1 MFQHTRL
8 DLVSMQYFLSL
19 FFILSVVCVQA
30 QQQSLSLV
38 NAVQRG
44 LQNNFDA
51 QIQTLEVEQAKLMNN
66 WGQAGRLPTI
76 NLTGNSNNNYIYRQ
90 PTNPFAIPGKSI
102 NNTVP
107 GQLDV
112 SWILFNGFGV
122 RLNKARLE
130 QLENQ
135 TAGNARFIVENTA
148 QTIILGYYNSLL
160 EKQRLRV
167 RERVMRYSKE
177 RYDFVRLRK
186 ELGGAIT
193 FDVLQ
198 EQNNYLTDSAN
209 VLRQELAYRT
219 AVRNLNELLNEKL
232 DTEYIFSDSL
242 LFETEELD
250 YEAMRQKLTA
260 SNASLRNQFI
270 VQELQRIATQSSRSA
285 LYPALNLNFGANG
298 SIDQQNALFRPTTGG
313 TVVRSTNPVGY
324 LNDDENQPVWGRTTL
339 SEYLT
344 NKGYSYGAYANI
356 SLRFTLFNGGQV
368 RRAVENARIDEKIA
382 QLGTDRLKLS
392 LENDLLANYDL
403 YQLRRQLV
411 VIAQTKLR
419 AAELNLSLANERYR
433 NGALSAI
440 DLRIVQEN
448 FQNAALENYAA
459 IFDILSIR
467 TELVR
472 MTGGLLEEYQAN

>member
-1 MFQHTRL
+1 MFNKRPDFNL
-8 DLVSMQYFLSL
+8 MRYFFFLFLIFSFDSTIAQESL
-19 FFILSVVCVQA
+19 TLM
-30 QQQSLSLV
+30 

-66 WGQAGRLPTI
+66 WGQTGRLPTI
-76 NLTGNSNNNYIYRQ
+76 NLTGNSNNNYVYRQ

-135 TAGNARFIVENTA
+135 TAGNAKFIVENTA
-148 QTIILGYYNSLL
+148 QTIILSYYNSLL
-160 EKQRLRV
+160 EKQRLDV
-167 RERVMRYSKE
+167 RKRVMRYSKE

-209 VLRQELAYRT
+209 VLRQEMAFKT

-232 DTEYIFSDSL
+232 EMEYDFADSL
-242 LFETEELD
+242 FFETEELD
-250 YEAMRQKLTA
+250 YEAMKKKLTA

-270 VQELQRIATQSSRSA
+270 VQELQRIATRSA
-285 LYPALNLNFGANG
+285 QSAMYPTLNLNFGATG
-298 SIDQQNALFRPTTGG
+298 SLDQQYALFRPTSGG

-324 LNDDENQPVWGRTTL
+324 LNDDENQPVWGRTTV

-344 NKGYSYGAYANI
+344 NRGYSYGAYANLT
-356 SLRFTLFNGGQV
+356 LRFTLFNGGQV
-368 RRAVENARIDEKIA
+368 RRAVENAQIEEKIA
-382 QLGTDRLKLS
+382 QLGTDKLKLS

-459 IFDILSIR
+459 IFDILSVR

>member
-1 MFQHTRL
+1 M
-8 DLVSMQYFLSL
+8 
-19 FFILSVVCVQA
+19 
-30 QQQSLSLV
+30 

-51 QIQTLEVEQAKLMNN
+51 QIQTLQVEQAKNLNT

-76 NLTGNSNNNYIYRQ
+76 NLSGNSNNNIVQRK
-90 PTNPFAIPGKSI
+90 PANPFAVAGKNIS
-102 NNTVP
+102 NTIP

-112 SWILFNGFGV
+112 NWILFNGFGV

-135 TAGNARFIVENTA
+135 TAGNARFIIENTA
-148 QTIILGYYNSLL
+148 QTIILSYYNALL
-160 EKQRLRV
+160 EKQRLYV
-167 RERVMRYSKE
+167 RERVMKYSKE

-209 VLRQELAYRT
+209 VLRQSLAYKN
-219 AVRNLNELLNEKL
+219 AVRNLNELLNENL
-232 DTEYIFSDSL
+232 ETEYLFSDSL
-242 LFETEELD
+242 FFESEQLD
-250 YEAMRQKLTA
+250 YQAMKQKLTA
-260 SNASLRNQFI
+260 SNAALRNQFI
-270 VQELQRIATQSSRSA
+270 VQELQRIATRSA
-285 LYPALNLNFGANG
+285 QADLYPTLNLNFGATG
-298 SIDQQNALFRPTTGG
+298 SLDRLNAMFRPLQ
-313 TVVRSTNPVGY
+313 SDNKEKIIVGY
-324 LNDDENQPVWGRTTL
+324 LGDDQSQPVINTL
-339 SEYLT
+339 NAREQIT
-344 NKGYSYGAYANI
+344 QTGYSYGAYGNLT
-356 SLRFTLFNGGQV
+356 LRFTLFNGGQV
-368 RRAVENARIDEKIA
+368 RRAIENARIDEKIA

-411 VIAQTKLR
+411 SIAQTKLQ

-459 IFDILSIR
+459 IFDILSVR

>member
-1 MFQHTRL
+1 MFHKRL
-8 DLVSMQYFLSL
+8 DLVSMRSL
-19 FFILSVVCVQA
+19 LFTFFVLMVACSQA
-30 QQQSLSLV
+30 QQQQLSLV

-66 WGQAGRLPTI
+66 WGQTGRLPSI
-76 NLTGNSNNNYIYRQ
+76 NFITNSNNSYVYRK
-90 PTNPFAIPGKSI
+90 PTNPFAIPGRSL
-102 NNTVP
+102 NNSLP
-107 GQLDV
+107 AQLDV
-112 SWILFNGFGV
+112 NWILFNGFGV

-135 TAGNARFIVENTA
+135 TAGNARFIIENTV

-160 EKQRLRV
+160 ERQRLHV
-167 RERVMRYSKE
+167 RKRVMRYSKE

-198 EQNNYLTDSAN
+198 EQNNYLTDSSN
-209 VLRQELAYRT
+209 VLRQQLAYKT
-219 AVRNLNELLNEKL
+219 AVRNLNELLNERL
-232 DTEYIFSDSL
+232 EAEYIFTDSL

-270 VQELQRIATQSSRSA
+270 VQELQRIATRSAQSA
-285 LYPALNLNFGANG
+285 LYPTLNLNFGGTG
-298 SIDQQNALFRPTTGG
+298 SLDQQNALFRPTSGG

-324 LNDDENQPVWGRTTL
+324 LNDDVNQPVWGRTTL

-344 NKGYSYGAYANI
+344 NKGYSYGAYANLT
-356 SLRFTLFNGGQV
+356 LRFTLFNGGQV
-368 RRAVENARIDEKIA
+368 RRAVENARIEEKIA
-382 QLGTDRLKLS
+382 QLGTDKLKLS
-392 LENDLLANYDL
+392 LENDLLASYDL
-403 YQLRRQLV
+403 YQLRKQLV

-448 FQNAALENYAA
+448 YQNAALENYTA
-459 IFDILSIR
+459 IFDILSVR

-472 MTGGLLEEYQAN
+472 MTGGLLDEYQGN

>member
-1 MFQHTRL
+1 MR
-8 DLVSMQYFLSL
+8 
-19 FFILSVVCVQA
+19 FFFTFFFGLAIFFAHA
-30 QQQSLSLV
+30 QDQLSLV

-44 LQNNFDA
+44 LQSNFDV

-76 NLTGNSNNNYIYRQ
+76 NLTGNSNNNVVQRK
-90 PTNPFAIPGKSI
+90 PANPFAVAGKNIS
-102 NNTVP
+102 NTIP

-112 SWILFNGFGV
+112 NWILFNGFGV

-130 QLENQ
+130 QLEYQ
-135 TAGNARFIVENTA
+135 TAGNARFIIENTA
-148 QTIILGYYNSLL
+148 QTIILGYYNALL

-167 RERVMRYSKE
+167 RERVKNYSKE
-177 RYDFVRLRK
+177 RYHFVRLRK

-198 EQNNYLTDSAN
+198 EQNNYLTDSSN
-209 VLRQELAYRT
+209 VLRQELAYKT
-219 AVRNLNELLNEKL
+219 AVRNLNELLNTNLE
-232 DTEYIFSDSL
+232 TQYIFTDSL

-250 YEAMRQKLTA
+250 YNAMKQKLTA
-260 SNASLRNQFI
+260 SNTSLRTQFI
-270 VQELQRIATQSSRSA
+270 TQELQRIATRSAQSA
-285 LYPALNLNFGANG
+285 LYPQLNLNFGANG
-298 SIDQQNALFRPTTGG
+298 SLDRLNANFRAPTGNIIENT
-313 TVVRSTNPVGY
+313 VGY
-324 LNDDENQPVWGRTTL
+324 LNRDVNQPVYNSVAETA
-339 SEYLT
+339 LT
-344 NKGYSYGAYANI
+344 PSTQQGNSYGAYANLT
-356 SLRFTLFNGGQV
+356 LRFTLFNGGQV

-403 YQLRRQLV
+403 YQLRKQLV
-411 VIAQTKLR
+411 VIAQTKIR

-459 IFDILSIR
+459 IFDVLSVR

>member
-1 MFQHTRL
+1 MFNKQL
-8 DLVSMQYFLSL
+8 DSNLMRHFIFLFVIFWAGTTVAQESL
-19 FFILSVVCVQA
+19 TLM
-30 QQQSLSLV
+30 

-51 QIQTLEVEQAKLMNN
+51 QIQTLEVEQAKLLNK
-66 WGQAGRLPTI
+66 WGQTGRLPTI
-76 NLTGNSNNNYIYRQ
+76 NLTANNNNNVVWRK
-90 PTNPFAIPGKSI
+90 PANPFAVPGKNIS
-102 NNTVP
+102 NTIP

-112 SWILFNGFGV
+112 QWILFNGFGV

-130 QLENQ
+130 QIENQ

-148 QTIILGYYNSLL
+148 QTIILGYYNALL

-167 RERVMRYSKE
+167 RERVMKYSKE

-209 VLRQELAYRT
+209 VLRQELAYKT

-232 DTEYIFSDSL
+232 ETQYLFTDSL
-242 LFETEELD
+242 FFETEELD
-250 YEAMRQKLTA
+250 FDAMKQKLTA
-260 SNASLRNQFI
+260 SNASLRNQFV
-270 VQELQRIATQSSRSA
+270 VQELQRIATRSAQSA
-285 LYPALNLNFGANG
+285 LYPQLNLNFGATG
-298 SIDQQNALFRPTTGG
+298 SLDRLNALFRPATGG
-313 TVVRSTNPVGY
+313 TPEQLTVGY
-324 LNDDENQPVWGRTTL
+324 VDGTNQPVYNTVFQR
-339 SEYLT
+339 EQLT
-344 NKGYSYGAYANI
+344 QTGNSYGAYANLT
-356 SLRFTLFNGGQV
+356 LRFTLFNGGQV

-382 QLGTDRLKLS
+382 QLGTDQLKLS

-459 IFDILSIR
+459 IFDILSVR

-472 MTGGLLEEYQAN
+472 MTGGLLDEYQAN

>member
-1 MFQHTRL
+1 M
-8 DLVSMQYFLSL
+8 
-19 FFILSVVCVQA
+19 
-30 QQQSLSLV
+30 

-51 QIQTLEVEQAKLMNN
+51 QIQTLQVEQAKNLNT

-76 NLTGNSNNNYIYRQ
+76 NLSGNSNNNIVQRK
-90 PTNPFAIPGKSI
+90 PANPFAVAGKNIS
-102 NNTVP
+102 NTIP

-112 SWILFNGFGV
+112 NWILFNGFGV

-135 TAGNARFIVENTA
+135 TAGNARFIIENTA
-148 QTIILGYYNSLL
+148 QTIILSYYNALL
-160 EKQRLRV
+160 EKQRLYV
-167 RERVMRYSKE
+167 RERVMKYSKE

-209 VLRQELAYRT
+209 VLRQSLAYKN
-219 AVRNLNELLNEKL
+219 AVRNLNELLNENL
-232 DTEYIFSDSL
+232 ETEYLFSDSL
-242 LFETEELD
+242 FFESEQLD
-250 YEAMRQKLTA
+250 YQAMKQKLTA
-260 SNASLRNQFI
+260 SNAALRNQFI
-270 VQELQRIATQSSRSA
+270 VQELQRIATRSA
-285 LYPALNLNFGANG
+285 QADLYPTLNLNFGATG
-298 SIDQQNALFRPTTGG
+298 SLDRLNAMFRPLQSDNKEK
-313 TVVRSTNPVGY
+313 VIVGY
-324 LNDDENQPVWGRTTL
+324 LGDDQSQPVINTL
-339 SEYLT
+339 NAREQIT
-344 NKGYSYGAYANI
+344 QTGYSYGAYGNLT
-356 SLRFTLFNGGQV
+356 LRFTLFNGGQV
-368 RRAVENARIDEKIA
+368 RRAIENARIDEKIA

-411 VIAQTKLR
+411 SIAQTKLQ

-459 IFDILSIR
+459 IFDILSVR

>member
-1 MFQHTRL
+1 MRYTIG
-8 DLVSMQYFLSL
+8 L
-19 FFILSVVCVQA
+19 FFIGVCSWVNG
-30 QQQSLSLV
+30 QQPLTLI

-51 QIQTLEVEQAKLMNN
+51 QIQTFEVEQAKNLNT
-66 WGQAGRLPTI
+66 WGQAGRLPNI
-76 NLTGNSNNNYIYRQ
+76 NLTANSNNNIVQRK
-90 PTNPFAIPGKSI
+90 PANPFAVAGKNIS
-102 NNTVP
+102 NTIP

-112 SWILFNGFGV
+112 NWILFNGFGV
-122 RLNKARLE
+122 RLNKSRLE

-148 QTIILGYYNSLL
+148 QTIILGYYNALL
-160 EKQRLRV
+160 EKQRLNV
-167 RERVMRYSKE
+167 RERVMKYSKE

-209 VLRQELAYRT
+209 VLRQQMAYKT
-219 AVRNLNELLNEKL
+219 AVRNLNELLNESL
-232 DTEYIFSDSL
+232 TTEYLFTDSL
-242 LFETEELD
+242 FFETEELD
-250 YEAMRQKLTA
+250 YQAMKQKLTA
-260 SNASLRNQFI
+260 SNAALRNQFI
-270 VQELQRIATQSSRSA
+270 VQELQRIATQSAQSA
-285 LYPALNLNFGANG
+285 LYPTLNLNFGATG
-298 SIDQQNALFRPTTGG
+298 SLDRLNALFRPLQSDIKEKVT
-313 TVVRSTNPVGY
+313 VGY
-324 LNDDENQPVWGRTTL
+324 VGDDINQPVINTL
-339 SEYLT
+339 NARDQIT
-344 NKGYSYGAYANI
+344 QTGHSYGAYGNLT
-356 SLRFTLFNGGQV
+356 LRFTLFNGGQV
-368 RRAVENARIDEKIA
+368 RRAIENARIDEKIA
-382 QLGTDRLKLS
+382 QLGTDKLKLS

-419 AAELNLSLANERYR
+419 AAELNISLANERYR

-448 FQNAALENYAA
+448 YQNAALENYAA
-459 IFDILSIR
+459 IFDILSVR

-472 MTGGLLEEYQAN
+472 MTGGLLEEYQTN

>member
-1 MFQHTRL
+1 MRYTIGL
-8 DLVSMQYFLSL
+8 L
-19 FFILSVVCVQA
+19 FIGVCSWVNG
-30 QQQSLSLV
+30 QQPLTLV

-51 QIQTLEVEQAKLMNN
+51 QIQTLEVEQAKNLNT
-66 WGQAGRLPTI
+66 WGQAGRLPNI
-76 NLTGNSNNNYIYRQ
+76 NLTANSNNNIVQRK
-90 PTNPFAIPGKSI
+90 PANPFAVAGKNIS
-102 NNTVP
+102 NTIP

-112 SWILFNGFGV
+112 NWILFNGFGV
-122 RLNKARLE
+122 RLNKSRLE

-148 QTIILGYYNSLL
+148 QTIILGYYNALL
-160 EKQRLRV
+160 EKQRLNV
-167 RERVMRYSKE
+167 RERVMKYSKE

-209 VLRQELAYRT
+209 VLRQQMAYKT
-219 AVRNLNELLNEKL
+219 AVRNLNELLNESL
-232 DTEYIFSDSL
+232 TTEYLFTDSL
-242 LFETEELD
+242 FFETEELD
-250 YEAMRQKLTA
+250 YQAMKQKLTA
-260 SNASLRNQFI
+260 SNAALRNQFI
-270 VQELQRIATQSSRSA
+270 VQELQRIATQSAQSA
-285 LYPALNLNFGANG
+285 LYPTLNLNFGATG
-298 SIDQQNALFRPTTGG
+298 SLDRLNALFRPLQSDIKEKVT
-313 TVVRSTNPVGY
+313 VGY
-324 LNDDENQPVWGRTTL
+324 VGDDINQPVINTL
-339 SEYLT
+339 NARDQIT
-344 NKGYSYGAYANI
+344 QTGHSYGAYGNLT
-356 SLRFTLFNGGQV
+356 LRFTLFNGGQV
-368 RRAVENARIDEKIA
+368 RRAIENARIDEKIA
-382 QLGTDRLKLS
+382 QLGTDKLKLS

-419 AAELNLSLANERYR
+419 AAELNISLANERYR

-448 FQNAALENYAA
+448 YQNAALENYAA
-459 IFDILSIR
+459 IFDILSVR

-472 MTGGLLEEYQAN
+472 MTGGLLEEYQTN

>member
-1 MFQHTRL
+1 MRYTIG
-8 DLVSMQYFLSL
+8 L
-19 FFILSVVCVQA
+19 FFIGVCSWVNG
-30 QQQSLSLV
+30 QQPLTLI

-51 QIQTLEVEQAKLMNN
+51 QIQTLEVEQAKNLNT
-66 WGQAGRLPTI
+66 WGQAGRLPNI
-76 NLTGNSNNNYIYRQ
+76 NLTANSNNNIVQRK
-90 PTNPFAIPGKSI
+90 PANPFAVAGKNIS
-102 NNTVP
+102 NTIP

-112 SWILFNGFGV
+112 NWILFNGFGV
-122 RLNKARLE
+122 RLNKSRLE

-148 QTIILGYYNSLL
+148 QTIILGYYNALL
-160 EKQRLRV
+160 EKQRLNV
-167 RERVMRYSKE
+167 RERVMKYSKE

-209 VLRQELAYRT
+209 VLRQQMAYKT
-219 AVRNLNELLNEKL
+219 AVRNLNELLNESL
-232 DTEYIFSDSL
+232 TTEYLFTDSL
-242 LFETEELD
+242 FFETEELD
-250 YEAMRQKLTA
+250 YQAMKQKLTA
-260 SNASLRNQFI
+260 SNAALRNQFI
-270 VQELQRIATQSSRSA
+270 VQELQRIATQSAQSA
-285 LYPALNLNFGANG
+285 LYPTLNLNFGATG
-298 SIDQQNALFRPTTGG
+298 SLDRLNALFRPLQSDIKEKVT
-313 TVVRSTNPVGY
+313 VGY
-324 LNDDENQPVWGRTTL
+324 VGDDINQPVINTL
-339 SEYLT
+339 NARDQIT
-344 NKGYSYGAYANI
+344 QTGHSYGAYGNLT
-356 SLRFTLFNGGQV
+356 LRFTLFNGGQV
-368 RRAVENARIDEKIA
+368 RRAIENARIDEKIA
-382 QLGTDRLKLS
+382 QLGTDKLKLS

-419 AAELNLSLANERYR
+419 AAELNISLANERYR

-448 FQNAALENYAA
+448 YQNAALENYAA
-459 IFDILSIR
+459 IFDILSVR

-472 MTGGLLEEYQAN
+472 MTGGLLEEYQTN

>member
-1 MFQHTRL
+1 MFHKRP
-8 DLVSMQYFLSL
+8 DLVSMRYSISL
-19 FFILSVVCVQA
+19 FFALLAIGAHA
-30 QQQSLSLV
+30 QQQQLSLV

-66 WGQAGRLPTI
+66 WGQTGRLPTI
-76 NLTGNSNNNYIYRQ
+76 NLTTNSTNSYVYRK
-90 PTNPFAIPGKSI
+90 PTNPFAVPGKSL
-102 NNTVP
+102 NNSIP
-107 GQLDV
+107 AQLDV

-135 TAGNARFIVENTA
+135 TAGNARFIIENTA

-160 EKQRLRV
+160 EKQRLDV

-198 EQNNYLTDSAN
+198 EQNNYLTDSSN
-209 VLRQELAYRT
+209 VLRQALAYKT
-219 AVRNLNELLNEKL
+219 AVRNLNELLNERL
-232 DTEYIFSDSL
+232 DNEYVFTDSL
-242 LFETEELD
+242 LFESEELD
-250 YEAMRQKLTA
+250 YEAMRQKLTS
-260 SNASLRNQFI
+260 SNTSLRNQFI
-270 VQELQRIATQSSRSA
+270 VQELQRIATGTAQSA
-285 LYPALNLNFGANG
+285 LYPTLNLNFGGTG
-298 SIDQQNALFRPTTGG
+298 SLDQQNALFRPTTGG
-313 TVVRSTNPVGY
+313 TVVRSTAPVGY
-324 LNDDENQPVWGRTTL
+324 LNDDVNQPVWGRTTL
-339 SEYLT
+339 SEYIT
-344 NKGYSYGAYANI
+344 NRGFSYGAYANLT
-356 SLRFTLFNGGQV
+356 LRFTLFNGGQL
-368 RRAVENARIDEKIA
+368 RRAVENARMEEKIA
-382 QLGTDRLKLS
+382 QLGTDKLKLS

-403 YQLRRQLV
+403 YQLRKQLV

-419 AAELNLSLANERYR
+419 AAELNISLANERYR

-448 FQNAALENYAA
+448 YQNAALENYAA
-459 IFDILSIR
+459 IFDILSVR

>member
-1 MFQHTRL
+1 MR
-8 DLVSMQYFLSL
+8 YF
-19 FFILSVVCVQA
+19 FFSFVFFFCEIAVA
-30 QQQSLSLV
+30 QEPLTLM

-51 QIQTLEVEQAKLMNN
+51 QIQTLEVDQAKLMNT

-76 NLTGNSNNNYIYRQ
+76 NLTGNSNNNIVQRK
-90 PTNPFAIPGKSI
+90 PANPFAVAGKNISNTIPA
-102 NNTVP
+102 
-107 GQLDV
+107 QLDV
-112 SWILFNGFGV
+112 QWVLFNGFGI

-148 QTIILGYYNSLL
+148 QTIILGYYNALL
-160 EKQRLRV
+160 EKQRLNV
-167 RERVMRYSKE
+167 RERVKKYSKE

-209 VLRQELAYRT
+209 VLRQEMAYKT

-232 DTEYIFSDSL
+232 ETRYIFSDSL
-242 LFETEELD
+242 SFETEELD
-250 YEAMRQKLTA
+250 YDAMKQKLSA
-260 SNASLRNQFI
+260 SNASLRNQFV
-270 VQELQRIATQSSRSA
+270 VQELQRIATRSAQSA
-285 LYPALNLNFGANG
+285 LYPSLNLNFGATG
-298 SIDQQNALFRPTTGG
+298 SLDRLNALFRPSSGG
-313 TVVRSTNPVGY
+313 TPEQFTVGY
-324 LNDDENQPVWGRTTL
+324 VDGTNQPVYNTVFER
-339 SEYLT
+339 EQLT
-344 NKGYSYGAYANI
+344 QTGNSYGAYANLT
-356 SLRFTLFNGGQV
+356 LRFTLFNGGQV
-368 RRAVENARIDEKIA
+368 RRAIENARIDEKIA
-382 QLGTDRLKLS
+382 LLGTDKLKLS

-459 IFDILSIR
+459 IFDILSVR

>member
-1 MFQHTRL
+1 MFNQQPDFNLMR
-8 DLVSMQYFLSL
+8 YFFFL
-19 FFILSVVCVQA
+19 FLFVVCETVVA
-30 QQQSLSLV
+30 QESLTLM

-51 QIQTLEVEQAKLMNN
+51 QIQTLEVEQATLMNT

-76 NLTGNSNNNYIYRQ
+76 NLTGNSNNNIVQRK
-90 PTNPFAIPGKSI
+90 PANPFAVAGKNIS
-102 NNTVP
+102 NTIP
-107 GQLDV
+107 GQLDIQ
-112 SWILFNGFGV
+112 WILFNGFGI

-130 QLENQ
+130 QLESQ

-148 QTIILGYYNSLL
+148 QTIILGYYNALL
-160 EKQRLRV
+160 EKQRLNV
-167 RERVMRYSKE
+167 RERVMKYSKE

-209 VLRQELAYRT
+209 VLRQEMAYKT

-232 DTEYIFSDSL
+232 ETRYLFTDSL
-242 LFETEELD
+242 FFETEELD
-250 YEAMRQKLTA
+250 YEAMKQKLTA
-260 SNASLRNQFI
+260 SNASLRNQFV
-270 VQELQRIATQSSRSA
+270 VQELQRIATRSAQSA
-285 LYPALNLNFGANG
+285 LYPSLNLNFGATG
-298 SIDQQNALFRPTTGG
+298 SLDRLNALFRPATGG
-313 TVVRSTNPVGY
+313 TPERLTVGY
-324 LNDDENQPVWGRTTL
+324 LNDDPGQPVYNTVFER
-339 SEYLT
+339 EQLT
-344 NKGYSYGAYANI
+344 QTGNSYGMYANLT
-356 SLRFTLFNGGQV
+356 LRFTLFNGGQV
-368 RRAVENARIDEKIA
+368 RRAIENARIDEKIA
-382 QLGTDRLKLS
+382 QLGTDKLKLS

-459 IFDILSIR
+459 IFDILSVR

-472 MTGGLLEEYQAN
+472 MTGGLLEEYQAK

>member
-1 MFQHTRL
+1 MF
-8 DLVSMQYFLSL
+8 LVGLT
-19 FFILSVVCVQA
+19 VG
-30 QQQSLSLV
+30 QQPLTLV

-51 QIQTLEVEQAKLMNN
+51 QIQTLQIEQAKNLNT

-76 NLTGNSNNNYIYRQ
+76 NLTANSNNNIVQRK
-90 PTNPFAIPGKSI
+90 PANPFAVAGKNIS
-102 NNTVP
+102 NSLP
-107 GQLDV
+107 GQLDIN
-112 SWILFNGFGV
+112 WILFNGFGV

-135 TAGNARFIVENTA
+135 TAGNARFIVEITA
-148 QTIILGYYNSLL
+148 QTIILGYYNALL
-160 EKQRLRV
+160 EKQRLQV
-167 RERVMRYSKE
+167 RERVMKYSKE

-209 VLRQELAYRT
+209 VLRQQLAYKT
-219 AVRNLNELLNEKL
+219 AMRNLNELLNENL
-232 DTEYIFSDSL
+232 ETEYLFSDSL
-242 LFETEELD
+242 FFEPETLD
-250 YEAMRQKLTA
+250 YQAMKQKLTA
-260 SNASLRNQFI
+260 SNAALRNQFI
-270 VQELQRIATQSSRSA
+270 VQELQRIATSSA
-285 LYPALNLNFGANG
+285 QAAMYPSINLNVGATG
-298 SIDQQNALFRPTTGG
+298 GLDRLNALFRPLQSDVKEKIT
-313 TVVRSTNPVGY
+313 VGY
-324 LNDDENQPVWGRTTL
+324 LNDDVSQPVINTVNAREQITQTGH
-339 SEYLT
+339 
-344 NKGYSYGAYANI
+344 SYGTYANLT
-356 SLRFTLFNGGQV
+356 LRFTLFNGGQI

-419 AAELNLSLANERYR
+419 AAELNLTLANERYR

-459 IFDILSIR
+459 LFDILSVR

-472 MTGGLLEEYQAN
+472 MTGGLLDEYQAN